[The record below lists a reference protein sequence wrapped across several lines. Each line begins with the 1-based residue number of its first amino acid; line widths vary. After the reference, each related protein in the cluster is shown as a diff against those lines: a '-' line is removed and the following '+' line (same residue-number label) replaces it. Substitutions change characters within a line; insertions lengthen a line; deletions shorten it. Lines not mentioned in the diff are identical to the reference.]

1 MYISSPIFN
10 GHAVAS
16 NETKFTSKTNI
27 VSLVLTQKGLGPP
40 VTTISTQQKSELEGN
55 QMNLEI
61 FFFLIY
67 KVEIR
72 TKTERWKQW
81 QNLLCKSLSSKR
93 MWMIKIP
100 KCGQMKH
107 LLQLLSLKRLGDE

>member
-1 MYISSPIFN
+1 MTGIKEKKEKRYFLSFKWITIKRKEMYISSPIFN

-55 QMNLEI
+55 RMNLD
-61 FFFLIY
+61 FFFF
-67 KVEIR
+67 
-72 TKTERWKQW
+72 
-81 QNLLCKSLSSKR
+81 
-93 MWMIKIP
+93 
-100 KCGQMKH
+100 
-107 LLQLLSLKRLGDE
+107 